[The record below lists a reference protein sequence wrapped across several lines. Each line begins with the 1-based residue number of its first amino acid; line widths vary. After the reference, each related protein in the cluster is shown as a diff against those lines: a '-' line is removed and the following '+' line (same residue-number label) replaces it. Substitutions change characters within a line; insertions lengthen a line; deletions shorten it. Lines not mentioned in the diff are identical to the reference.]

1 MDKKNKKSGRNPYL
15 VIISAFLSFLTVG
28 TILLYMPFSQK
39 QPTSFVDCLFIA
51 TSAFTVTGLATIDIT
66 ANFNVIGYT
75 IIMILVQAGGLGII
89 TLAIIVFMMLGR
101 KVGFKRRS
109 LATEALNQ
117 QNTGGILRLVLILFF
132 ISLIFESIG
141 ALLLCMEWIPQ
152 LGFKRGL
159 FHSIFTAVSAF
170 NNAGFALHSDN
181 LVQYRTNPVINFI
194 ITSLII
200 LGGLGFTVILD
211 LYKTKD
217 FKKLR
222 VHTKVMLLGTFIIN
236 FCATLIIF
244 VLEYGNKNTLSG
256 HSTFDQLQMAYFQ
269 AITTRTAGFNTID
282 IGAMTTPTILIMMLL
297 MFIGGGST
305 STAGGIKLTTTVV
318 ILFGT
323 YSFIKQR
330 EHLTLFKRT
339 IDPRFLFKSLA
350 VAVLSSGF
358 CFTIVFCLVLAEPDL
373 PFLPLMFEVISAF
386 GTVGLTMGITGKLSV
401 IGKLLIILMMMI
413 GKVGVLT
420 IVLTFSKPNKQLF
433 SYPKEDILTG

>member
-1 MDKKNKKSGRNPYL
+1 MKLNKKMKLKNPYII
-15 VIISAFLSFLTVG
+15 IISSFLIFLIIG
-28 TILLYMPFSQK
+28 TLLLYMPFSQK
-39 QPTSFVDCLFIA
+39 QSTSFVDCLFIA

-66 ANFNVIGYT
+66 QHFNYVGYT
-75 IIMILVQAGGLGII
+75 IIMLLVQAGGLGII
-89 TLAIIVFMMLGR
+89 TLAMIVFIMLGK
-101 KVGFKRRS
+101 KVGFKGRS

-117 QNTGGILRLVLILFF
+117 QNTGGIIKLVLILFF

-141 ALLLCMEWIPQ
+141 AALLALEWVPA
-152 LGFKRGL
+152 LGLKQGL

-181 LVQYRTNPVINFI
+181 LVQFQTNPIINFI
-194 ITSLII
+194 VTSLII
-200 LGGLGFTVILD
+200 IGGIGFTVILD
-211 LYKTKD
+211 LYKTKQY
-217 FKKLR
+217 KHLR
-222 VHTKVMLLGTFIIN
+222 VHTKVMLFGTLLIN
-236 FCATLIIF
+236 TFATVTIYLLEFNNKATL
-244 VLEYGNKNTLSG
+244 GG
-256 HSTFDQLQMAYFQ
+256 HSPFDQFQMSYFQ

-282 IGAMTTPTILIMMLL
+282 IGHLTTPTILIMMLL
-297 MFIGGGST
+297 MFIGGGPT

-323 YSFIKQR
+323 LSFIKQR
-330 EHLTLFKRT
+330 EHLSLFKRT

-358 CFTIVFCLVLAEPDL
+358 CFSITFGLVLAEPDL

-386 GTVGLTMGITGKLSV
+386 GTVGLTMGITVKLSV
-401 IGKLLIILMMMI
+401 IGKLLIVLMMMI

-420 IVLTFSKPNKQLF
+420 IVLTFSKPNKQLY